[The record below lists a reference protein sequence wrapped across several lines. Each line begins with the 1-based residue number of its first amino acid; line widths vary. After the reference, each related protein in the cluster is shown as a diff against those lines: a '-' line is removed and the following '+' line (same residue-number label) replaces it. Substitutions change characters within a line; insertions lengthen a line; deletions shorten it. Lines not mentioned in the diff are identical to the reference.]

1 MTHNRQS
8 SGGTKSFS
16 YVGSNLHRG
25 TSNVM
30 FTLRQWDIV
39 RKILP
44 WPRHYQ
50 STSSTVPYKE
60 ISTNRLFCFWQEKSK
75 TVSPWKL
82 ITGAHIA
89 SGIYISNSHRE
100 ATLPSLPKVWDRQK
114 ETYTEAT
121 KTKTSSFGEQ
131 DWNTEHDIDGRK
143 MITLQHSTK
152 ATMPNIHN
160 FSSDKTIFFLDRKSM
175 VKSSHQ

>member
-25 TSNVM
+25 TSNVV
-30 FTLRQWDIV
+30 FTLRQWDTV

-50 STSSTVPYKE
+50 STSSTMPYKE

-89 SGIYISNSHRE
+89 SGIDISNSHRE
-100 ATLPSLPKVWDRQK
+100 ATLPSFSKVWDHSKRNLHRSNKNKNQFIWWARLKYGTWHRWEKNDHIATFNKSNNAKHTQLQFRQ
-114 ETYTEAT
+114 
-121 KTKTSSFGEQ
+121 
-131 DWNTEHDIDGRK
+131 NH
-143 MITLQHSTK
+143 
-152 ATMPNIHN
+152 
-160 FSSDKTIFFLDRKSM
+160 FLPW
-175 VKSSHQ
+175 

>member
-1 MTHNRQS
+1 MRHRKKNLTLAKTLSVHKLNCALQRKSQLIGSFASDKKSPKLCHRES
-8 SGGTKSFS
+8 SSR
-16 YVGSNLHRG
+16 VL
-25 TSNVM
+25 
-30 FTLRQWDIV
+30 
-39 RKILP
+39 ILP
-44 WPRHYQ
+44 QELTFRILTGKQHYHHFQ
-50 STSSTVPYKE
+50 KFGT
-60 ISTNRLFCFWQEKSK
+60 I
-75 TVSPWKL
+75 
-82 ITGAHIA
+82 
-89 SGIYISNSHRE
+89 
-100 ATLPSLPKVWDRQK
+100 QK

-160 FSSDKTIFFLDRKSM
+160 FSSDKTILFLDRKSM

>member
-1 MTHNRQS
+1 MRHRKKNLTLAKTLSVHKLNCALQRKSQLIGSFASDKKSPKLCHRES
-8 SGGTKSFS
+8 SSR
-16 YVGSNLHRG
+16 VL
-25 TSNVM
+25 
-30 FTLRQWDIV
+30 
-39 RKILP
+39 ILP
-44 WPRHYQ
+44 QEFTFRILTGKQHYHHFQ
-50 STSSTVPYKE
+50 KFGT
-60 ISTNRLFCFWQEKSK
+60 I
-75 TVSPWKL
+75 
-82 ITGAHIA
+82 
-89 SGIYISNSHRE
+89 
-100 ATLPSLPKVWDRQK
+100 QK

-160 FSSDKTIFFLDRKSM
+160 FSSDKTILFLVRKSM